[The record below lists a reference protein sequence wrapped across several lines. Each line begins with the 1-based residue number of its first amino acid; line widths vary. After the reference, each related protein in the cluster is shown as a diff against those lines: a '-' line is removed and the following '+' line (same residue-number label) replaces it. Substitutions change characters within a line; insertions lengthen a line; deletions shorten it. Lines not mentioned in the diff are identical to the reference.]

1 MAVVLLSGDLMG
13 ASRVEGAARLSGV
26 EFRMLGS
33 VDATIECCAEQKVS
47 LVMVDLATAGL
58 DVSSLVA
65 RLKSN
70 QEAPAIV
77 AFGPHVH
84 EAALDAAQEAGCD
97 RVLSRGQFM
106 SQAGPIIARYAAAK
120 PDAAD

>member
-1 MAVVLLSGDLMG
+1 MLVVLLSGDLMG
-13 ASRVEGAARLSGV
+13 ASRIAGAARLANV
-26 EFRMLGS
+26 EFRMAGS
-33 VDATIECCAEQKVS
+33 VDATIDCCAEQKVS
-47 LVMVDLATAGL
+47 LVMVDLAMAGL
-58 DVSSLVA
+58 DVFSLVA

-84 EAALDAAQEAGCD
+84 EAMLDAAQEAGCNH
-97 RVLSRGQFM
+97 VLSRGQFM
-106 SQAGPIIARYAAAK
+106 SQAGAIIARYAAAK

>member
-13 ASRVEGAARLSGV
+13 ASRIEGAARLSGV
-26 EFRMLGS
+26 EFRMIGS
-33 VDATIECCAEQKVS
+33 VDAVIDCCAAQRVS

-58 DVSSLVA
+58 DVSSLVE
-65 RLKSN
+65 RLKSSS
-70 QEAPAIV
+70 EHGPAIV

-97 RVLSRGQFM
+97 QVLSRGQFM
-106 SQAGPIIARYAAAK
+106 SQAGAIIARYQAGRQS
-120 PDAAD
+120 